1 HRPAVEALQRAAQV
15 SLSWFEETE
24 RYFGKLHPLQFA
36 FSLLTRSLRITHENL
51 KERDPALIARVDEWF
66 ARQAEKQAGVTI
78 ASKTTPPPMFTPF
91 ALRGLVLSNR
101 VGVSPMCQ
109 YSADDGMPS
118 DWHLVHLGSRAL
130 GGAALVMAEMTDVD
144 RDGRITPGCAGMYT
158 REHVAGWRRIVEFVH
173 RFSPAKIGMQLA
185 HAGRKGATEVPWQ
198 GGGPLPAEAAW
209 PILGPS
215 AIAFR
220 QGDQVPREMSP
231 AEMATVRDEFV
242 RSARWAVEAGFDLVE
257 LHAAH
262 GYLLGSFLS
271 PLSNRRG
278 DAYGGAV
285 GGRMRFPLE
294 VVEAVRSVLPDA
306 MPLSVRI
313 SASDWAPGGIT
324 HADVVAIAQAMHARG
339 ADIIDV
345 SAGGTVADGR
355 PTGGRLYQ
363 TPFAERV
370 RLDAGVP
377 TMTVGN
383 ISSWSDINSVLAA
396 GRADLCLM
404 ARMHLYDP
412 YFTRH
417 AAQEQGVQNDLLP
430 WPVQYDL
437 ARTVTPHRN
446 K

>member
-1 HRPAVEALQRAAQV
+1 
-15 SLSWFEETE
+15 
-24 RYFGKLHPLQFA
+24 
-36 FSLLTRSLRITHENL
+36 
-51 KERDPALIARVDEWF
+51 
-66 ARQAEKQAGVTI
+66 
-78 ASKTTPPPMFTPF
+78 MFTPLR
-91 ALRGLVLSNR
+91 LRGLLLANR

-109 YSADDGMPS
+109 YSAEDGMPS

-130 GGAALVMAEMTDVD
+130 GGAALVMAEMTDVE
-144 RDGRITPGCAGMYT
+144 RDARITPGCAGMYT
-158 REHVAGWRRIVEFVH
+158 RAHVDGWKRIVDFVH
-173 RFSPAKIGMQLA
+173 RYATAKIGMQLA
-185 HAGRKGATEVPWQ
+185 HAGRKGATTVPWE
-198 GGGPLPAEAAW
+198 GGGPMPPSQAW
-209 PILGPS
+209 PIVGPS
-215 AIAFR
+215 PIAFR
-220 QGDQVPREMSP
+220 AGDQIPREMTP
-231 AEMATVRDEFV
+231 ADMAHVTGEFV

-278 DAYGGAV
+278 DAYGGSV
-285 GGRMRFPLE
+285 DQRLRFPLE
-294 VVEAVRSVLPDA
+294 VVEAVRAALPDA

-313 SASDWAPGGIT
+313 SASDWAPGGT
-324 HADVVAIAQAMHARG
+324 SHADVVAIAKALHARG

-345 SAGGTVADGR
+345 SAGGTVAEGK
-355 PTGGRLYQ
+355 PVGGRLYQ

-383 ISSWSDINSVLAA
+383 ISSWADINSILAA
-396 GRADLCLM
+396 GRADVCLL

-417 AAQEQGVQNDLLP
+417 AAYEQGVPLD

>member
-1 HRPAVEALQRAAQV
+1 MAA
-15 SLSWFEETE
+15 
-24 RYFGKLHPLQFA
+24 
-36 FSLLTRSLRITHENL
+36 
-51 KERDPALIARVDEWF
+51 
-66 ARQAEKQAGVTI
+66 
-78 ASKTTPPPMFTPF
+78 
-91 ALRGLVLSNR
+91 
-101 VGVSPMCQ
+101 
-109 YSADDGMPS
+109 
-118 DWHLVHLGSRAL
+118 
-130 GGAALVMAEMTDVD
+130 
-144 RDGRITPGCAGMYT
+144 
-158 REHVAGWRRIVEFVH
+158 
-173 RFSPAKIGMQLA
+173 
-185 HAGRKGATEVPWQ
+185 
-198 GGGPLPAEAAW
+198 
-209 PILGPS
+209 
-215 AIAFR
+215 
-220 QGDQVPREMSP
+220 
-231 AEMATVRDEFV
+231 VRDEFA
-242 RSARWAVEAGFDLVE
+242 RSARWAVDAGFDLVE

-278 DAYGGAV
+278 DTYGGAV
-285 GGRMRFPLE
+285 AGRLRFVLE
-294 VVEAVRSVLPDA
+294 VVEAVRAVLPDT

-313 SASDWAPGGIT
+313 SATDWAPGGTT
-324 HADVVAIAQAMHARG
+324 HADVIAIARALHAHG

-355 PTGGRLYQ
+355 PVGGRLYQ

-417 AAQEQGVQNDLLP
+417 AAYEQNVTLP

-437 ARTVTPHRN
+437 ARTVTPHRD